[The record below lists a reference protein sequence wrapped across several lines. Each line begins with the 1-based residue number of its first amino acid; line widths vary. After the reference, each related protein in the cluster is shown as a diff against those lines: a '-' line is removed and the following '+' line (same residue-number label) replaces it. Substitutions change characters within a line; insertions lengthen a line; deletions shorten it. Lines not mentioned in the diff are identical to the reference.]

1 MKTCKSENC
10 ERTDIKGSGYCQKCY
25 AKLKRAGY
33 LGGKKCKVEGCNGIF

>member
-10 ERTDIKGSGYCQKCY
+10 DRTDIQGSGYCQKCY